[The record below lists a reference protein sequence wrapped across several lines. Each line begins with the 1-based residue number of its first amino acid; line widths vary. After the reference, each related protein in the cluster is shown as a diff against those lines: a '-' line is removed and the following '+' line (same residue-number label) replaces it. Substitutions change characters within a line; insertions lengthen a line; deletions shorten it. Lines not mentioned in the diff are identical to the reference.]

1 MRTERLESVTVL
13 RKEDYRKLCQEGPRY
28 YLLFLFCYFLLLVFL
43 ELLADDFELRDITFD
58 ISYLDISV
66 GVTPSCF
73 TEIIIVRDLIIT
85 F

>member
-1 MRTERLESVTVL
+1 MERVTVL
-13 RKEDYRKLCQEGPRY
+13 QKEDYRERRQEGLRC
-28 YLLFLFCYFLLLVFL
+28 YLPFLFCYFLLLVFL

-73 TEIIIVRDLIIT
+73 TEIIIVCDLIIT

>member
-1 MRTERLESVTVL
+1 MERVTVL
-13 RKEDYRKLCQEGPRY
+13 QKEDYRERRQEGPRC
-28 YLLFLFCYFLLLVFL
+28 YLPFLFCYFLLLVFL
-43 ELLADDFELRDITFD
+43 ELLADDFELHDIMFD